1 MRKVVRIQYE
11 KAYELREGL
20 YYAVPDDFYE
30 LREGAYKECGHRS
43 IVVAMGSKVWLYD
56 LAEVPSFP
64 EDDWVVFRESCVR
77 GDRRKVLD
85 LPRVADVPMR
95 GVVLLEG
102 CASGK
107 RILVVHKKVWEDPD
121 QFKEGGPLRE
131 LLLREGFASLE
142 PPSFKDATIL
152 LGGDPEFE
160 VVHLGYGEIFPA
172 KRVWYF
178 NRGSIDPH
186 EKVGTDGETAIAEL
200 RPGPCETPEEY
211 VQEFISILRDIKE
224 NAPEVELSVEGNTYP
239 LGGHI
244 HVGAKDALVR
254 KVLREN
260 AGAFIKALADFVGR
274 PLLPT
279 SGRARGFHA
288 ALYSWERQPHGWEY
302 RSPASAFYADLEMVR
317 IVYKLTKNIVETL
330 LREGEISYEV
340 LEDERVRED
349 EYLRFLTPE
358 ETEYFLSFPQ
368 RWARGE
374 VIPFVIDKTRPVV
387 IIEFSGAWYID
398 KQLPFQMAVGK
409 LPVKRPVRLVLYG
422 HDESV
427 GETFVFPPAPE
438 WGPIPE
444 IQIGIPSRY
453 LMKEKL
459 PQDLL
464 REFVGGVREYLAQ
477 LDLLADAVPAAFAK

>member
-1 MRKVVRIQYE
+1 MGLVCLLRLMLVVQV
-11 KAYELREGL
+11 LRDE
-20 YYAVPDDFYE
+20 
-30 LREGAYKECGHRS
+30 
-43 IVVAMGSKVWLYD
+43 
-56 LAEVPSFP
+56 AERFV
-64 EDDWVVFRESCVR
+64 E
-77 GDRRKVLD
+77 VLD
-85 LPRVADVPMR
+85 
-95 GVVLLEG
+95 
-102 CASGK
+102 
-107 RILVVHKKVWEDPD
+107 
-121 QFKEGGPLRE
+121 
-131 LLLREGFASLE
+131 
-142 PPSFKDATIL
+142 
-152 LGGDPEFE
+152 
-160 VVHLGYGEIFPA
+160 
-172 KRVWYF
+172 
-178 NRGSIDPH
+178 
-186 EKVGTDGETAIAEL
+186 
-200 RPGPCETPEEY
+200 
-211 VQEFISILRDIKE
+211 
-224 NAPEVELSVEGNTYP
+224 
-239 LGGHI
+239 
-244 HVGAKDALVR
+244 
-254 KVLREN
+254 
-260 AGAFIKALADFVGR
+260 DFVGR
-274 PLLPT
+274 VLLPT
-279 SGRARGFHA
+279 SGSARGDYA
-288 ALYSWERQPHGWEY
+288 RLGEYELKIYGWEY
-302 RSPASAFYADLEMVR
+302 RTPPASFYADPEMIR
-317 IVYKLTKNIVETL
+317 IVYKLVKGLVETL

-464 REFVGGVREYLAQ
+464 REFVGGVRVL
-477 LDLLADAVPAAFAK
+477 